1 MAEQTQMIPL
11 LSSIQFTHPSFVP
24 LLKYHKPLARPSTG
38 SQSQLNKLLNRLN
51 TVLLSKDDSKEKRYA
66 CEIAKEMIM
75 QDEEGWVLAG
85 WGKGWL
91 GGCLGWIAST
101 SSPISSIPPYISLLT
116 TLVLKSSHFPSFE
129 RQNVHPIMGK
139 LSVSLGRLLQRCLAE
154 PQPDWDV
161 LLDILDSI
169 QSLLLHSPAN
179 FRPSTATLKPILLT
193 LLLLIPTSTS
203 PKLSIP
209 SEIRIASAKLLA
221 CCHVT
226 AGKAQSPMSW
236 AADMKDL
243 LGGIGKAAA
252 GITADAWEA
261 DPVAVNSPP
270 SPNTPELPI
279 DPLQRVPVALDWLE
293 GLTEAVL
300 EMLRFPTGRP
310 VQVPVAGI
318 VSAGLRF
325 LSLTLDTPTVS
336 YISPQHH
343 ALLIASLP
351 RIWSIGLQLLGGIAL
366 AVEDHL
372 FPHLSSILDHS
383 VWLLERIP
391 SSMSDCQTQLLKFHI
406 LLLTLFSPSLVPT
419 DYPTRLLRFCISS
432 FSPLLERKDVSA
444 SAAASKN
451 ESGGGKRGKKRA
463 RNAEDGLVGDLEGK
477 GRQSLGAGEV
487 DVILQA
493 LKLSLLL
500 HTTPLISPSLLTL
513 SIRLH
518 LSLYLALPS
527 LLLSAFPSIDA
538 KSEILESVQKVL
550 ESVLSVGEGWSK
562 GYESVI
568 ISVLGHKSQS
578 SVDKIVHPK
587 LPPLLRAQPA
597 LRELHFFNKEGDE
610 EKKERKLAKLGIDGE
625 EIEVEQEEEE
635 AVRHAAAPAQVAS
648 TTGFAS
654 FALPAIREVPAST
667 PSAASAP
674 EMPTAAPVA
683 TPSIASAP
691 SPALVPNITSTST
704 STSASASAPASIIAP
719 VPSQVEQSISTT
731 TSNSFIS
738 FTSNSASAAATSKAN
753 ETVVQQITQ
762 METMEV
768 DDDDEG
774 IPELDS
780 GSDDDLLE
788 DDDDDEEEE

>member
-1 MAEQTQMIPL
+1 
-11 LSSIQFTHPSFVP
+11 
-24 LLKYHKPLARPSTG
+24 
-38 SQSQLNKLLNRLN
+38 
-51 TVLLSKDDSKEKRYA
+51 
-66 CEIAKEMIM
+66 MIM

-193 LLLLIPTSTS
+193 LLLLIPTSIS
-203 PKLSIP
+203 PNPSIP
-209 SEIRIASAKLLA
+209 SEIRTASAKLLA

-226 AGKAQSPMSW
+226 AGKAQSPVSW

-318 VSAGLRF
+318 
-325 LSLTLDTPTVS
+325 
-336 YISPQHH
+336 HH
-343 ALLIASLP
+343 ALLVASLP
-351 RIWSIGLQLLGGIAL
+351 RIWSIGVQLLGGIAL

-372 FPHLSSILDHS
+372 FPHLSNILDHS

-477 GRQSLGAGEV
+477 GRQSLGAGVV

-493 LKLSLLL
+493 LKLSPLL

-597 LRELHFFNKEGDE
+597 LRELHFFTKEDDE

-635 AVRHAAAPAQVAS
+635 AVRHAPAPAQAAS

-667 PSAASAP
+667 PAAASAP
-674 EMPTAAPVA
+674 EMPPAAPVA
-683 TPSIASAP
+683 TLSIASAP
-691 SPALVPNITSTST
+691 SPALVRNIASTP
-704 STSASASAPASIIAP
+704 TSASASAPAPAPIVAP
-719 VPSQVEQSISTT
+719 VPSQAEQTISAT

-753 ETVVQQITQ
+753 ETVVKQITE

-768 DDDDEG
+768 GDDDEG

-788 DDDDDEEEE
+788 VDDDDEEEE

>member
-1 MAEQTQMIPL
+1 MIPL

-91 GGCLGWIAST
+91 GGCLGWIAVGTFIFGRITTDCVKST
-101 SSPISSIPPYISLLT
+101 SSPISSIPPYIALLT

-129 RQNVHPIMGK
+129 RQNVHPLMGK

-161 LLDILDSI
+161 LVSHRINIKTWFLLIQIQLDILDSI

-203 PKLSIP
+203 PKPSIP
-209 SEIRIASAKLLA
+209 SEICIASAKLLA

-300 EMLRFPTGRP
+300 EMLRFPTSRP

-351 RIWSIGLQLLGGIAL
+351 RIWSIGVQLLGGIAL
-366 AVEDHL
+366 A
-372 FPHLSSILDHS
+372 
-383 VWLLERIP
+383 
-391 SSMSDCQTQLLKFHI
+391 
-406 LLLTLFSPSLVPT
+406 
-419 DYPTRLLRFCISS
+419 
-432 FSPLLERKDVSA
+432 
-444 SAAASKN
+444 
-451 ESGGGKRGKKRA
+451 
-463 RNAEDGLVGDLEGK
+463 
-477 GRQSLGAGEV
+477 
-487 DVILQA
+487 
-493 LKLSLLL
+493 
-500 HTTPLISPSLLTL
+500 
-513 SIRLH
+513 
-518 LSLYLALPS
+518 
-527 LLLSAFPSIDA
+527 
-538 KSEILESVQKVL
+538 
-550 ESVLSVGEGWSK
+550 
-562 GYESVI
+562 
-568 ISVLGHKSQS
+568 
-578 SVDKIVHPK
+578 
-587 LPPLLRAQPA
+587 
-597 LRELHFFNKEGDE
+597 
-610 EKKERKLAKLGIDGE
+610 
-625 EIEVEQEEEE
+625 
-635 AVRHAAAPAQVAS
+635 
-648 TTGFAS
+648 
-654 FALPAIREVPAST
+654 
-667 PSAASAP
+667 
-674 EMPTAAPVA
+674 
-683 TPSIASAP
+683 
-691 SPALVPNITSTST
+691 
-704 STSASASAPASIIAP
+704 
-719 VPSQVEQSISTT
+719 
-731 TSNSFIS
+731 
-738 FTSNSASAAATSKAN
+738 
-753 ETVVQQITQ
+753 
-762 METMEV
+762 
-768 DDDDEG
+768 
-774 IPELDS
+774 
-780 GSDDDLLE
+780 
-788 DDDDDEEEE
+788 

>member
-24 LLKYHKPLARPSTG
+24 LLKSHKPLARPSTA

-101 SSPISSIPPYISLLT
+101 SSPISSIPPYISLIT

-139 LSVSLGRLLQRCLAE
+139 LSISLGRLLQRCLAE

-161 LLDILDSI
+161 LLDILHSI

-193 LLLLIPTSTS
+193 LLLLIPTSAS
-203 PKLSIP
+203 PNPSIP
-209 SEIRIASAKLLA
+209 SEIRAASAKLLA

-261 DPVAVNSPP
+261 DPVAVNPPP

-343 ALLIASLP
+343 ALLVASLP
-351 RIWSIGLQLLGGIAL
+351 RIWSIGAQLLGGIAL

-372 FPHLSSILDHS
+372 FPHLSNILDHS

-432 FSPLLERKDVSA
+432 FSPLLERKNVSA

-493 LKLSLLL
+493 LKLSPLL

-527 LLLSAFPSIDA
+527 LLSSAFPSIDA

-597 LRELHFFNKEGDE
+597 LRELHFFTKEGDE

-625 EIEVEQEEEE
+625 DIEVEQEEDEG
-635 AVRHAAAPAQVAS
+635 AVRHAPAPAQVAS

-667 PSAASAP
+667 PAAASTP
-674 EMPTAAPVA
+674 EVPIAAPVA
-683 TPSIASAP
+683 IPSIASAP
-691 SPALVPNITSTST
+691 SPALVPNFTSA
-704 STSASASAPASIIAP
+704 STSASAPAPIIAP
-719 VPSQVEQSISTT
+719 VPSQAEQTISTT
-731 TSNSFIS
+731 TSSSFIS
-738 FTSNSASAAATSKAN
+738 FTSNSASATATSKAN
-753 ETVVQQITQ
+753 ETVVKQITQ
-762 METMEV
+762 METMEA
-768 DDDDEG
+768 DNDDEG

>member
-1 MAEQTQMIPL
+1 MAEQTKVISL
-11 LSSIQFTHPSFVP
+11 LSSLQFIHPSFVP
-24 LLKYHKPLARPSTG
+24 LLESHKPLARPSTG

-51 TVLLSKDDSKEKRYA
+51 IVLLTKDDSREKRAA
-66 CEIAKEMIM
+66 CEAAEEMIK

-101 SSPISSIPPYISLLT
+101 SSPIPSIPPYLSLLS
-116 TLVLKSSHFPSFE
+116 TLVLTSSHFPSFE

-161 LLDILDSI
+161 LLDILNSI
-169 QSLLLHSPAN
+169 QFILLHSPAN
-179 FRPSTATLKPILLT
+179 FRPSTATLKPILLA
-193 LLLLIPTSTS
+193 LALLIPTPTS
-203 PKLSIP
+203 PNPSIP
-209 SEIRIASAKLLA
+209 AEIRTASAKLLA

-226 AGKAQSPMSW
+226 AGKAQSPASW

-243 LGGIGKAAA
+243 LGGIGKAAV
-252 GITADAWEA
+252 GITTDAWEA
-261 DPVAVNSPP
+261 DPVAVNPPP

-279 DPLQRVPVALDWLE
+279 DPLQRVPVSLDWLE

-300 EMLRFPTGRP
+300 EMLRFPTNRP

-343 ALLIASLP
+343 ALLVASLP
-351 RIWSIGLQLLGGIAL
+351 RIWSIGMQLLGGIAL

-372 FPHLSSILDHS
+372 FPHLSNILDHS

-391 SSMSDCQTQLLKFHI
+391 SSMSECQTQLLKFHT
-406 LLLTLFSPSLVPT
+406 LLLTLYPPSLVPT
-419 DYPTRLLRFCISS
+419 DYPTRLLRFCVST

-444 SAAASKN
+444 SAVASKN

-477 GRQSLGAGEV
+477 GRQSLGTGEV
-487 DVILQA
+487 KVILQA
-493 LKLSLLL
+493 LKLSPIL

-527 LLLSAFPSIDA
+527 LFSSVFPSFNA
-538 KSEILESVQKVL
+538 KSEILEAVQKVL

-578 SVDKIVHPK
+578 SIDKIVHPK
-587 LPPLLRAQPA
+587 LPPMLRAQPA
-597 LRELHFFNKEGDE
+597 LRELHFFTKEGDE
-610 EKKERKLAKLGIDGE
+610 EKKERKLARLGVDDE
-625 EIEVEQEEEE
+625 EIEAEQEEEE
-635 AVRHAAAPAQVAS
+635 ETVRLAPAPPQIAS

-654 FALPAIREVPAST
+654 FALPSTREVAS
-667 PSAASAP
+667 SASVATTAP
-674 EMPTAAPVA
+674 VVPVAAPIAAPSVA
-683 TPSIASAP
+683 PPP
-691 SPALVPNITSTST
+691 SPALIPA
-704 STSASASAPASIIAP
+704 STSAPAATPAVDPI
-719 VPSQVEQSISTT
+719 PSQPEQTTSTT
-731 TSNSFIS
+731 TSSSFIS
-738 FTSNSASAAATSKAN
+738 FTSNSTLATTTSKTN
-753 ETVVQQITQ
+753 ETVVKQTTQ
-762 METMEV
+762 MEKMEV
-768 DDDDEG
+768 DDEDEG

-780 GSDDDLLE
+780 GSDDGLLE
-788 DDDDDEEEE
+788 DDDEEEED

>member
-1 MAEQTQMIPL
+1 MI
-11 LSSIQFTHPSFVP
+11 
-24 LLKYHKPLARPSTG
+24 K
-38 SQSQLNKLLNRLN
+38 
-51 TVLLSKDDSKEKRYA
+51 
-66 CEIAKEMIM
+66 

-101 SSPISSIPPYISLLT
+101 SSPIPSIPPYLSLLS
-116 TLVLKSSHFPSFE
+116 TLVLTSSHFPSFE

-161 LLDILDSI
+161 LLDILNSI
-169 QSLLLHSPAN
+169 QFILLHSPAN
-179 FRPSTATLKPILLT
+179 FRPSTATLKPILLA
-193 LLLLIPTSTS
+193 LALLIPTPTS
-203 PKLSIP
+203 PNPSIP
-209 SEIRIASAKLLA
+209 AEIRTASAKLLA

-226 AGKAQSPMSW
+226 AGKAQSPASW

-243 LGGIGKAAA
+243 LGGIGKAAV
-252 GITADAWEA
+252 GITTDAWEA
-261 DPVAVNSPP
+261 DPVAVNPPP

-279 DPLQRVPVALDWLE
+279 DPLQRVPVSLDWLE

-300 EMLRFPTGRP
+300 EMLRFPTNRP

-343 ALLIASLP
+343 ALLVASLP
-351 RIWSIGLQLLGGIAL
+351 RIWSIGMQLLGGIAL

-372 FPHLSSILDHS
+372 FPHLSNILDHS

-391 SSMSDCQTQLLKFHI
+391 SSMSECQTQLLKFHT
-406 LLLTLFSPSLVPT
+406 LLLTLYPPSLVPT
-419 DYPTRLLRFCISS
+419 DYPTRLLRFCVST

-444 SAAASKN
+444 SAVASKN

-477 GRQSLGAGEV
+477 GRQSLGTGEV
-487 DVILQA
+487 KVILQA
-493 LKLSLLL
+493 LKLSPIL

-527 LLLSAFPSIDA
+527 LFSSVFPSFNA
-538 KSEILESVQKVL
+538 KSEILEAVQKVL

-578 SVDKIVHPK
+578 SIDKIVHPK
-587 LPPLLRAQPA
+587 LPPMLRAQPA
-597 LRELHFFNKEGDE
+597 LRELHFFTKEGDE
-610 EKKERKLAKLGIDGE
+610 EKKERKLARLGVDDE
-625 EIEVEQEEEE
+625 EIEAEQEEEE
-635 AVRHAAAPAQVAS
+635 ETVRLAPAPPQIAS

-654 FALPAIREVPAST
+654 FALPSTREVAS
-667 PSAASAP
+667 SASVATTAP
-674 EMPTAAPVA
+674 VVPVAAPIAAPSVA
-683 TPSIASAP
+683 PPP
-691 SPALVPNITSTST
+691 SPALIPA
-704 STSASASAPASIIAP
+704 STSAPAATPAVDPI
-719 VPSQVEQSISTT
+719 PSQPEQTTSTT
-731 TSNSFIS
+731 TSSSFIS
-738 FTSNSASAAATSKAN
+738 FTSNSTLATTTSKTN
-753 ETVVQQITQ
+753 ETVVKQTTQ
-762 METMEV
+762 MEKMEV
-768 DDDDEG
+768 DDEDEG

-780 GSDDDLLE
+780 GSDDGLLE
-788 DDDDDEEEE
+788 DDDEEEED